1 MHTDLITVCP
11 ILVQRPGIK
20 PVSLALQEKFLTTGS
35 LEKVSGIVVILLS
48 ISEATRVNTQNL
60 TRTAVL
66 QSTLNPLNLS
76 SKED

>member
-1 MHTDLITVCP
+1 MHTDLITACP
-11 ILVQRPGIK
+11 ILVPRPGIK